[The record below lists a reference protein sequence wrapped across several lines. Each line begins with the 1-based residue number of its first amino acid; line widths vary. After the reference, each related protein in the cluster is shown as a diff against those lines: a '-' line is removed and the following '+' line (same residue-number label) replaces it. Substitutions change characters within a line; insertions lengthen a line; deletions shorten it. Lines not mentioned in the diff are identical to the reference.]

1 MTCNRSERG
10 FADMSKNRLVKLILL
25 LVLSALVTTSCYRT
39 PEQRAEYIV
48 KRMSTDLKL
57 NNAQTAQLEKIK
69 DEFMA
74 RRPGMVKMREETVE
88 ESNDLMRSP
97 EIDKAKLDALT
108 EKNIAQAADMI
119 RFISA
124 KFLEIHDML
133 TPEQREKLVSNIEKY
148 TNH

>member
-1 MTCNRSERG
+1 
-10 FADMSKNRLVKLILL
+10 MSKNRLAKLILL
-25 LVLSALVTTSCYRT
+25 LVLSALVTTGCYRT

-74 RRPGMVKMREETVE
+74 RRPGMVKMREETVK
-88 ESNDLMRSP
+88 ESNDLMGSP

-148 TNH
+148 TTH